1 MRQKFIF
8 VDELNKNELREFV
21 KQNGLILNE
30 IEIKKVIDNMGFNP
44 GANMQK
50 GLSLDTFITMTL
62 RLAMDELVAFQHQQ
76 VLKAL
81 KDRPEGISPVF
92 FNNLK
97 NEGVDLSNPKDVG
110 PALRTGNAIFNCIE
124 LCKYTI
130 GSKAIEVALRSH
142 DPILPTTQ
150 WSLITRL

>member
-1 MRQKFIF
+1 MRQTFIF
-8 VDELNKNELREFV
+8 VDKLNENELREFV

-76 VLKAL
+76 ILKAL
-81 KDRPEGISPVF
+81 IDHPEGISPGF

-124 LCKYTI
+124 LCKYTM
-130 GSKAIEVALRSH
+130 GSKAIEVALRSY
-142 DPILPTTQ
+142 DSILPTMQ
-150 WSLITRL
+150 

>member
-1 MRQKFIF
+1 MHL
-8 VDELNKNELREFV
+8 E
-21 KQNGLILNE
+21 
-30 IEIKKVIDNMGFNP
+30 
-44 GANMQK
+44 K

-76 VLKAL
+76 ILKAL
-81 KDRPEGISPVF
+81 KDHPEGISPGS
-92 FNNLK
+92 FNKLK

-110 PALRTGNAIFNCIE
+110 PALKMGNAIFYHIE
-124 LCKYTI
+124 LCKYTM

-150 WSLITRL
+150 